1 MSKYAIASSTHFWWA
16 SAQTSMPFFVLK
28 LKKEG
33 SVREYVTYSVNPY
46 LALPQVDDMTQE
58 WMRKKVR

>member
-1 MSKYAIASSTHFWWA
+1 
-16 SAQTSMPFFVLK
+16 MPFFVLK